1 MSAHWPSV
9 SSRRKIFAETA
20 VRLQDAFP
28 ELLVSVAGYL
38 SPLVGYLPTDEA
50 VIKGGY
56 EVDYAY
62 RFYGHPAQS
71 DKGSEPAVVEAL
83 KRVLV
88 HHRVHGGH
96 GEILRHP

>member
-1 MSAHWPSV
+1 
-9 SSRRKIFAETA
+9 
-20 VRLQDAFP
+20 
-28 ELLVSVAGYL
+28 LVNVVGYS

-50 VIKGGY
+50 LIKGGY

-71 DKGSEPAVVEAL
+71 DKGSSEPAVVEAL
-83 KRVLV
+83 NRVLV